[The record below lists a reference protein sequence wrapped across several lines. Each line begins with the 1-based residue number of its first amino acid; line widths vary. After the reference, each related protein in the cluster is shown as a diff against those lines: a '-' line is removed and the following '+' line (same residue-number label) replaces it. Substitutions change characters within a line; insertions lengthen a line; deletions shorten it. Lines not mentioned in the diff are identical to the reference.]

1 MPSTIRIYRLVDP
14 STMYLNAGYIAQ
26 YFFGMPQLITKDKTF
41 SIDSSTGF
49 FSYSYRSMFFGKFAK
64 DKLPKT
70 PQEAK
75 KAAEAFIQRADALVQ
90 RERVFTQQQFPP
102 LFRNLR
108 YVNAKSVANS
118 LPFGEGKGGAIIDH
132 WTVLFQGY
140 VKPSKDEDAVPVLDS
155 KVEFKIGNGG
165 MVIGVEYQWATLQM
179 WEDDNKL
186 VSVKSNKPNAE
197 LSIVYLFDFDE
208 RSLNPFYVSE
218 E

>member
-1 MPSTIRIYRLVDP
+1 MSNIRIYRLVDP

-26 YFFGMPQLITKDKTF
+26 YFFGMPKMITKDKTF

-49 FSYSYRSMFFGKFAK
+49 FSYSYRSMFFNKFAK

-108 YVNAKSVANS
+108 YVNAKSVINEE
-118 LPFGEGKGGAIIDH
+118 LKIIDH
-132 WTVLFQGY
+132 WSVLFQGY
-140 VKPSKDEDAVPVLDS
+140 VKPSKDEDEVPVLDS

-165 MVIGVEYQWATLQM
+165 MVIGVEYQWAALQM
-179 WEDDNKL
+179 WEDTARYNI
-186 VSVKSNKPNAE
+186 KSFIGIIYEFESNGLLAPYALANE
-197 LSIVYLFDFDE
+197 IE
-208 RSLNPFYVSE
+208 QTE
-218 E
+218 I

>member
-1 MPSTIRIYRLVDP
+1 VNTIRLYRLVDP

-26 YFFGMPQLITKDKTF
+26 YFFGMPKMITKDKTF

-49 FSYSYRSMFFGKFAK
+49 FSYSYRSMFFNKFAK

-70 PQEAK
+70 PAEAK

-108 YVNAKSVANS
+108 YVNAKSVAAVS
-118 LPFGEGKGGAIIDH
+118 PPLAGVGGGMIIDH

-140 VKPSKDEDAVPVLDS
+140 VKPSKDEDEVPVLDS

-165 MVIGVEYQWATLQM
+165 MVIGVEYQWAALQM
-179 WEDDNKL
+179 WEDEPLIAKKTGSL
-186 VSVKSNKPNAE
+186 VYAFEIEDSVLAPYFIK
-197 LSIVYLFDFDE
+197 
-208 RSLNPFYVSE
+208 
-218 E
+218 